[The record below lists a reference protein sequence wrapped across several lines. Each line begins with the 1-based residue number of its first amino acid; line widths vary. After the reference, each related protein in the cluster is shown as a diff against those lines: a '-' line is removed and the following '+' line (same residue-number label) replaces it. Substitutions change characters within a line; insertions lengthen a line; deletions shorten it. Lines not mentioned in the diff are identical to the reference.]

1 MPSRPHH
8 FELLGV
14 TLPRNLE
21 EDVLLGAK
29 VFVGHGLLV
38 FDTLGDFA
46 YDDRSPTLAGSDF
59 PRSRKVIATECSV
72 DAPER
77 FARGIYGQRNPTILL
92 QAQHPRRALQR
103 RSSYPWSPHSRQPT
117 LPITLSEGW
126 SPTRFSSKWRV
137 RQTSPRRGARGGRTG
152 KFRAIAPRLECTSRN
167 RPGLQHDR
175 PTACSVD

>member
-38 FDTLGDFA
+38 FDTLGGFA

-59 PRSRKVIATECSV
+59 PRSRKVIATECYCRCSGTFRTRYLRAAQFY
-72 DAPER
+72 DTP
-77 FARGIYGQRNPTILL
+77 
-92 QAQHPRRALQR
+92 QAQRPRRALRR

-152 KFRAIAPRLECTSRN
+152 KFRAIAPRLERTSRN

>member
-1 MPSRPHH
+1 
-8 FELLGV
+8 
-14 TLPRNLE
+14 
-21 EDVLLGAK
+21 

-92 QAQHPRRALQR
+92 KHAPTTSPPATIVLPLEPTLKAANSPDRAL
-103 RSSYPWSPHSRQPT
+103 
-117 LPITLSEGW
+117 
-126 SPTRFSSKWRV
+126 
-137 RQTSPRRGARGGRTG
+137 
-152 KFRAIAPRLECTSRN
+152 
-167 RPGLQHDR
+167 
-175 PTACSVD
+175 